1 MSENDDLCLFFYE
14 LGGTPLKRID
24 ENIKTV
30 SVIIGPEGGFTRDE
44 AEMLESAGA
53 RVTTLGPRILRAE
66 TAPVAAVA
74 IVMSHSGNM

>member
-1 MSENDDLCLFFYE
+1 MSKNDDLCLFFYE
-14 LGGTPLKRID
+14 ICGPPLSKIG
-24 ENIKTV
+24 EETKNI